1 MGAAF
6 SASPAA
12 PEPHDRAMDLPET
25 AAAWAVASAAL
36 VVLVL
41 LDRRPYAPGRRNY
54 VPLMMASLT
63 AWMVLTGHLAKLL
76 FGR

>member
-1 MGAAF
+1 
-6 SASPAA
+6 
-12 PEPHDRAMDLPET
+12 MDLPET
-25 AAAWAVASAAL
+25 VAAWAVASAAL
-36 VVLVL
+36 VALIL

-54 VPLMMASLT
+54 VPLMMVSLT